1 VSEPVLAEPQ
11 SAASLVEIARRR
23 AAGPTGGDD
32 VAYRFLG
39 GGEGE
44 TARLTYRDLD
54 RRARAIAGRLQG
66 MAAAGSRVLLLYP
79 PGLDFVAGL
88 FGCFYAGMAAVPA
101 YPPAGR
107 KSGVQRLLAI
117 VADSGATVACSTAE
131 LAAVLAAAAAQHPGF
146 AALRWLATD
155 DLAPGAEKA
164 WRDPE
169 AGRGDLALLQYTS
182 GSTGLPKGV
191 MVSHGNLLSNLQ
203 FIRLALGYAP
213 HWISVTWLPSFHDMG
228 LVDGVLEPLF
238 MGYTGVIMPPAAF
251 LQRPARWLEAITR
264 YRGTHGGG
272 PNFGYDLCVRRTTP
286 AELRNLDLSCWVNAY
301 NGAEPVRGEV
311 IARFRDAFR
320 PAGFEARFM
329 YPCYGLAEGT
339 LIVTGGTNEDEPVEL
354 VVDGAALERHE
365 VVPLAAGGAGAA
377 GAVGGRALVGSG
389 RPWLDTRVE
398 IVDPESARRLPAGRV
413 GEIWIA
419 GSGVAQ
425 GYWQR
430 PEASAETF
438 GARLAGGGEGPFLR
452 SGDLG
457 FVHGGELFVTGR
469 IKDMVIVRGR
479 NHYPQDVE
487 LTVERAHAGLRPG
500 CGAAFALEVDG
511 EERLA
516 VAQEVSAALAASE
529 AESPG
534 LLRGVALA
542 IRQAVAEEHD
552 LLVEAV
558 ALLAP
563 GSLPKT
569 SSGKVQRRAC
579 RASLLAGDLET
590 AAVFWRR
597 DFETAAPGAGDGTAD
612 AAPAA
617 LDGEAPAAAVAANAS
632 VPAAIVADE
641 AALRRWLRVQLAA
654 ALAVRPD
661 EIDAAQPLVRYG
673 MDSARAVALTG
684 DLGGRLGRDLSPTLF
699 YEHPTLAELARHLCQ
714 GEPQRVLAEA
724 EPASSRR
731 EEPTAIVVI
740 GLGCRLPGA
749 ADPDAFWRLLEEGG
763 DAVAEVPAWRWDA
776 AALYDPRPQVPGRNR
791 SRWGG
796 FVADVER
803 FDADLFHI
811 APREAA
817 AMDPQQRLLLEVTWE
832 ALERAGI
839 APQRLAGSD
848 TGVFVGI
855 SAVDYYRLPAA
866 ANLYTGTGNAL
877 SIAANRLSYVLD
889 LRGPSLAVDTACSSS
904 LTAVH
909 LACRALRLADC
920 GMAVAAGV
928 NVLLDPALGVAFS
941 QANLMA
947 ADGRCKTFDAAADG
961 YVRSEGCGVVL
972 LKRLADAE
980 RDGDRVLAVIRGSAV
995 NQDGRS
1001 NGLTA
1006 PSGRAQREVIRRAL
1020 ADAGVA
1026 PAEIGYVEAH
1036 GTGTAL
1042 GDPIEAAALQEVL
1055 GEGRDAAARC
1065 WIGSVKTNVGHLEA
1079 AAGIAGLIKVVL
1091 ALERGRIPPHLHLRT
1106 LNPAIHFEGTPFAV
1120 PAAAVDWPAGRRLAG
1135 VSSFGFGGANAHV
1148 VLEAAPVAAHVAAPA
1163 AAHAAPAAT
1172 AHGAATAA
1180 ESSTLP
1186 SGASRMIAGDSTLTA
1201 GAAIPAT
1208 GAPPPAAE
1216 TAPASGSGGRRLHLL
1231 GLSARGEAA
1240 LRELAA
1246 RYAALLAGDS
1256 PPSPA
1261 EVCAGAASG
1270 RAQLDERLAV
1280 IGTNSPDLAA
1290 ALASWAGDP
1299 AGLVGAGDAGG
1310 ARGGGGAVVRGRAR
1324 GERPRVVFLFSGQGS
1339 QRAGM
1344 GSELYAAEPVFRA
1357 AIDRCAALLGGALGM
1372 SLPDLLFGGGEH
1384 LQPTAAAQP
1393 ALFALGWALA
1403 EQWQAWGVEPAAV
1416 LGHSIGEL
1424 TAACVAGVVSLADG
1438 LRLAAERGRLM
1449 QELPA
1454 GGGMLVVRAAPERLG
1469 ELLAGLPGG
1478 ATVAAWNAPGEIVL
1492 SGRRGELQAIGE
1504 ALRRHGV
1511 ASRELAVDR
1520 AFHSPYVEPM
1530 LDRFDRSLAEARW
1543 SPPRLPLISN
1553 VSGAPAGAEIA
1564 TPAYW
1569 RRQCREPVRFAD
1581 GLEFLLAAGHEAY
1594 VEMGPEPALL
1604 SLGRR
1609 AEEAAGAD
1617 SAAPPCLWLPSLRRG
1632 RREGEQM
1639 RESLA
1644 RLWVEGGVTDL
1655 AGPYR
1660 GEPVRR
1666 VDLPTYP
1673 FQRQRHWVDSHGG
1686 PPLAPAAFP
1695 AVAVPPEHLPAPAS
1709 PEQVAGAA
1717 SPEQVAAAARPE
1729 RAAVATRWDEARPGF
1744 DPASGTGSGLR
1755 SVLAS
1760 GSADGV
1766 ARVSAPLYRVAWPLL
1781 PPGSGE
1787 AAPVAEAA
1795 AATEASP
1802 ATEAGAVPGAEVV
1815 CGPQPAGAQPGGGK
1829 AGSGGGAWLL
1839 VGEAA
1844 ALLGATAEELAKAG
1858 ERSVTA
1864 SLGSGAET
1872 PPGGRWPIDP
1882 KGAEGAARLLAEVG
1896 ELGPLAGVVYAGA
1909 TRGGPAWDDD
1919 GQDPLA
1925 AGAPGCAGALHL
1937 AQALAAARW
1946 QRSPRLW
1953 LVTRGAVPAGGP
1965 PAAAGLAGSLLWG
1978 LGRTLA
1984 HEVPRLWG
1992 GLVDLAPTAAES
2004 GPAAPEVGPDDAA
2017 SDARCLV
2024 ASLLAAD
2031 GEDQVAWRAGRRH
2044 VARLQLAAPP
2054 AAGVGIEVHAGALYV
2069 VTGGLGALGLAVAER
2084 LVASGARHLLLVARR
2099 APEGAAQAALRR
2111 LEESGAR
2118 LEVVRADVADRAAV
2132 DGLLRRIDDLRLP
2145 WRGLVHAAATLLDGT
2160 LANLTWA
2167 SFEAVLAAKAAG
2179 AWNLH
2184 LASRGRPLD
2193 WFVLFSSAAAV
2204 LGSPG
2209 QANYAAANAFLGAL
2223 AQHRRRAGLPAT
2235 ALHWGPWDD
2244 LGLARARGAA
2254 PRLAALGVRPLARG
2268 PALDA
2273 FAALAAGGQDAAAA
2287 ETAVV
2292 LLAPEE
2298 LRRGLLGRLPMLRDV
2313 CMGGGQGWGPDPRPG
2328 AAPAAGAA
2336 LRDAPPARRRQLLND
2351 LNDVVAGELREVLR
2365 LDRAAP
2371 VDDRRGFFDLGLDS
2385 LMAVELRNRLEA
2397 RLGVGL
2403 PTSLT
2408 FDHPNA
2414 GELAAFLARLLAPPE
2429 APASAAE
2436 RPHKGGRGGMEAAS
2450 GAGEPGRGNAGGAAG
2465 DLPSSAPGS
2474 DVAAEIS
2481 RELAH
2486 LESLL

>member
-1 VSEPVLAEPQ
+1 MSEPVLAEPQ

-23 AAGPTGGDD
+23 AAAPAGGDG

-44 TARLTYRDLD
+44 TALLTYRDLD
-54 RRARAIAGRLQG
+54 RRARAIAGRLQQI
-66 MAAAGSRVLLLYP
+66 AAAGSRVLLLYP

-320 PAGFEARFM
+320 PAGFEPRFM

-339 LIVTGGTNEDEPVEL
+339 LIVTGGTNDDEPVEL

-365 VVPLAAGGAGAA
+365 VVPLAAGGAG
-377 GAVGGRALVGSG
+377 RALIGSG

-438 GARLAGGGEGPFLR
+438 GARLAGSGEGPFLR

-500 CGAAFALEVDG
+500 CGAAFALDVDG

-516 VAQEVSAALAASE
+516 VAQEISAALASRE

-590 AAVFWRR
+590 AVVFWRR
-597 DFETAAPGAGDGTAD
+597 DFETAPGADDGIAD

-617 LDGEAPAAAVAANAS
+617 PAGEMPAAAVTANTAA
-632 VPAAIVADE
+632 PAAIAAITADE
-641 AALRRWLRVQLAA
+641 AVLRRWLRVQLAA

-699 YEHPTLAELARHLCQ
+699 YEHPTLAELAHHLCQ
-714 GEPQRVLAEA
+714 GEPRRVLAGA
-724 EPASSRR
+724 AAASSRR
-731 EEPTAIVVI
+731 EEATAIAVI

-763 DAVAEVPAWRWDA
+763 DAVGEVPAWRWDA

-817 AMDPQQRLLLEVTWE
+817 AMDPQQRMLLEVTWE

-972 LKRLADAE
+972 LKRLGDAE
-980 RDGDRVLAVIRGSAV
+980 RDGNRVLAVIRGSAV

-1106 LNPAIHFEGTPFAV
+1106 LNPAIHFDGTPFAV

-1148 VLEAAPVAAHVAAPA
+1148 VLEAAPVAAPGAALA
-1163 AAHAAPAAT
+1163 KHAEPAAT
-1172 AHGAATAA
+1172 ARVSARAA
-1180 ESSTLP
+1180 ESSTLTA
-1186 SGASRMIAGDSTLTA
+1186 GASKVIAGDSTLAA
-1201 GAAIPAT
+1201 GAAIPAS
-1208 GAPPPAAE
+1208 GARPPAAEPAATAE
-1216 TAPASGSGGRRLHLL
+1216 TAPAGESGGWRFHLL

-1246 RYAALLAGDS
+1246 RYATLLAGDS
-1256 PPSPA
+1256 APSPA

-1280 IGTNSPDLAA
+1280 IGDTSPGLAA
-1290 ALASWAGDP
+1290 ALASWAGEP
-1299 AGLVGAGDAGG
+1299 AGSGGAGGTGG
-1310 ARGGGGAVVRGRAR
+1310 ARGAGGAVVRGRAR
-1324 GERPRVVFLFSGQGS
+1324 GERPRVVFLFGGQGS

-1357 AIDRCAALLGGALGM
+1357 AIDRCAALLGGVLGM
-1372 SLPDLLFGGGEH
+1372 PLPDLLFGGGEP
-1384 LQPTAAAQP
+1384 LQLTAAAQP

-1469 ELLAGLPGG
+1469 ELLAGLPEG
-1478 ATVAAWNAPGEIVL
+1478 AAVAAWNAPGEIVL

-1520 AFHSPYVEPM
+1520 AFHSPLVEPM
-1530 LDRFDRSLAEARW
+1530 LDRFDRTLGEVRW
-1543 SPPRLPLISN
+1543 LPPRLPLISN
-1553 VSGAPAGAEIA
+1553 LSGGPAGAEIA
-1564 TPAYW
+1564 APAYW

-1617 SAAPPCLWLPSLRRG
+1617 SAAPPRLWLPSLRRG

-1673 FQRQRHWVDSHGG
+1673 FQRRRHWVDTHGG
-1686 PPLAPAAFP
+1686 PPLVAAAFP
-1695 AVAVPPEHLPAPAS
+1695 A
-1709 PEQVAGAA
+1709 AA
-1717 SPEQVAAAARPE
+1717 
-1729 RAAVATRWDEARPGF
+1729 
-1744 DPASGTGSGLR
+1744 
-1755 SVLAS
+1755 
-1760 GSADGV
+1760 
-1766 ARVSAPLYRVAWPLL
+1766 SAPLYRVAWPLL

-1787 AAPVAEAA
+1787 AAP
-1795 AATEASP
+1795 ATGASP
-1802 ATEAGAVPGAEVV
+1802 APGAEVV
-1815 CGPQPAGAQPGGGK
+1815 CGPQLAGAQPGGGK

-1839 VGEAA
+1839 VGEDA

-1882 KGAEGAARLLAEVG
+1882 KGAEGAARLLADVG
-1896 ELGPLAGVVYAGA
+1896 KLGPLAGVVYAGA

-1925 AGAPGCAGALHL
+1925 AGAPGCAGALYL

-1965 PAAAGLAGSLLWG
+1965 PASAGLPGSLLWG

-1984 HEVPRLWG
+1984 HEAPRLWG
-1992 GLVDLAPTAAES
+1992 GLVDLAPAAAE
-2004 GPAAPEVGPDDAA
+2004 AEPDDVA

-2024 ASLLAAD
+2024 ASLLAAA

-2044 VARLQLAAPP
+2044 VARLLPAAPP
-2054 AAGVGIEVHAGALYV
+2054 AAGAGIEVHAGALYV

-2099 APEGAAQAALRR
+2099 APDGASQAALRR

-2118 LEVVRADVADRAAV
+2118 LEVVRADIADRAAV

-2145 WRGLVHAAATLLDGT
+2145 WRGLVHAAGTLLDGT

-2184 LASRGRPLD
+2184 LASRGQPLD

-2223 AQHRRRAGLPAT
+2223 AQHRRLAGLPAT

-2254 PRLAALGVRPLARG
+2254 PRLAALGVQPLARG

-2273 FAALAAGGQDAAAA
+2273 FAALAAGGADAAAAA

-2298 LRRGLLGRLPMLRDV
+2298 LRRGPLGRLPMLRDI
-2313 CMGGGQGWGPDPRPG
+2313 CMGGGQGRGPDPRRG

-2336 LRDAPPARRRQLLND
+2336 LRDAPPARRRQLLNH

-2365 LDRAAP
+2365 LDRETP

-2397 RLGVGL
+2397 RLGVVL

-2436 RPHKGGRGGMEAAS
+2436 RPAQGGRGGMEAGS
-2450 GAGEPGRGNAGGAAG
+2450 GSGEPGRGNDEGAAG
-2465 DLPSSAPGS
+2465 DQPASAPGS